1 MLTPEGVIKKKKLHN
16 EISYTIVNIKES
28 RKKRKT
34 IVVEV
39 LDELEESVESVEQ
52 FDIESE

>member
-1 MLTPEGVIKKKKLHN
+1 MKSPIPLLISKKVGKK
-16 EISYTIVNIKES
+16 E
-28 RKKRKT
+28 KT
-34 IVVEV
+34 NVVEV